1 MFNYFENKRKEKFK
15 NQLKYGQDKK
25 PEYNRQGLVDALAVG
40 DEDKA
45 QEIMHELVKRHAL
58 TGKLGK

>member
-25 PEYNRQGLVDALAVG
+25 PVHTLESLVDALAI
-40 DEDKA
+40 EDYEKA
-45 QEIMHELVKRHAL
+45 SEVLDVLLEREAKKK
-58 TGKLGK
+58 GK